1 MDNAHTYLSTY
12 PLTYIFP
19 TYLHS
24 MQVIDTVDLWS
35 LEHQRK
41 ISLRFLASY
50 LLGESIQG
58 ETHDSIED
66 ARTALRLYKKY
77 LEVGR

>member
-1 MDNAHTYLSTY
+1 
-12 PLTYIFP
+12 
-19 TYLHS
+19 
-24 MQVIDTVDLWS
+24 VIDTVDLWS

-50 LLGESIQG
+50 LLGEHIQG

-66 ARTALRLYKKY
+66 SRTALRLYKKY
-77 LEVGR
+77 LEVGLLFVDPPTD